1 MATDNMNIGDA
12 YVKVTGLI
20 ENTKMFD
27 RLLTTD
33 ESMSKNINT
42 LIKDLLKTARKKLSN
57 DAKNYI
63 ENDPR
68 KAARAVKFAVY
79 KTMIGGNLSILAK
92 KRAGARY
99 ELVRQRK
106 LDQNPHQR
114 GGNRRPRSQR
124 TKQID
129 TYFGADRGF
138 ILRFLNAGTQKR
150 QTRFGNRGSIN
161 ASNWFALNAQ
171 THMETAAEI
180 LADAINEYISRESQK

>member
-12 YVKVTGLI
+12 YVKITGLI

-33 ESMSKNINT
+33 ESMSKNIKT

-124 TKQID
+124 TTQID
-129 TYFGADRGF
+129 TYFGADCQP
-138 ILRFLNAGTQKR
+138 LP
-150 QTRFGNRGSIN
+150 
-161 ASNWFALNAQ
+161 
-171 THMETAAEI
+171 
-180 LADAINEYISRESQK
+180 